1 MIFHAYFKGGK
12 RSAFFEGGCQR
23 IPHLGGGTVERG
35 FSHVCVKGGWYQ
47 ISVLTP
53 SSVVTVVV
61 AYFLGSRGVVY
72 AGAAS
77 IFR

>member
-1 MIFHAYFKGGK
+1 MFFQAYFKGGK

-47 ISVLTP
+47 IIVHT
-53 SSVVTVVV
+53 SSNVVTVVV
-61 AYFLGSRGVVY
+61 AYFFEVISQVCGYRGH
-72 AGAAS
+72 
-77 IFR
+77 